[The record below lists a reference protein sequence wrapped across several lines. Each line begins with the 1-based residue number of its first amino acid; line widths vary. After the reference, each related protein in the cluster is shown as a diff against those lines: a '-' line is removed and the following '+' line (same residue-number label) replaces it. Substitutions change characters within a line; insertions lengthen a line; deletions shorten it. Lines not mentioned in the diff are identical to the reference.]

1 MVAGLEGEAEL
12 SALANSVGSIE
23 IVGDA
28 VYRDSSGLR
37 APSTLPVDVVRNKIN
52 PLESSTGHP
61 GAKLP
66 FAQLPLFANSPL
78 HACVLKYVTVG
89 L

>member
-12 SALANSVGSIE
+12 SALANIVGSIE

-37 APSTLPVDVVRNKIN
+37 ALSSLPVHVVRK
-52 PLESSTGHP
+52 
-61 GAKLP
+61 
-66 FAQLPLFANSPL
+66 
-78 HACVLKYVTVG
+78 
-89 L
+89 